1 MKNKVSNLQELSKE
15 VNIDLFYAISFFE
28 SSETS
33 LQGKA
38 NEALKE
44 ITSYCNDDFK
54 YSNGNLIGKFEYNG
68 CNYRVVLTF

>member
-1 MKNKVSNLQELSKE
+1 MENRINNLQELAKE
-15 VNIDLFYAISFFE
+15 VGLDLFYAISLFE
-28 SSETS
+28 SSEIS

-38 NEALKE
+38 SEALNE

-54 YSNGNLIGKFEYNG
+54 YSNGNLVGKFEYNG

>member
-1 MKNKVSNLQELSKE
+1 MNNKLNNLQELAKE
-15 VNIDLFYAISFFE
+15 ISLDLFYSISLFE
-28 SSETS
+28 LSEIS

-38 NEALKE
+38 SEALNE

-54 YSNGNLIGKFEYNG
+54 YSNGNLVGKFEYNG